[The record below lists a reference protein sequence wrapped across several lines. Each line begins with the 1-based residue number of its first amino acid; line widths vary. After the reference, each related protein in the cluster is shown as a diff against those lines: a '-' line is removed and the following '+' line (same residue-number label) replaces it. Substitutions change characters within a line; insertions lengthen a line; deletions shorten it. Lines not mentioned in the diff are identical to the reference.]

1 MSRRATRRSASASGP
16 GEFTVPAVLCFALA
30 VYGIAGG
37 AAAGEDATT
46 AVGVFALACFVLG
59 VWWPVA
65 ALAFVRVSVSG
76 PADAA
81 VGSVIP
87 LRVTIAG
94 RGRVEIRS
102 AEATDPWRRTAL
114 PATVTIGYRP
124 AARGV
129 IDAVRIQL
137 RTSAPLGVFTRIR
150 TYSVALPRPMHVA
163 PRTEARSFRPGR
175 APDVRD
181 RDRAGGTGIG
191 VGDAVRSVRE
201 YVAGDPARIVHWPT
215 SARRGALHVR
225 EHEPP
230 PAVGVA
236 VVADLSGSRPERVAI
251 DAMSVGAAVLAGGG
265 RVWIGTSE
273 GGGAVGGE
281 VTDRRELG
289 RRLARAGPGAPPLPP
304 PGWTVHRAGGDG

>member
-59 VWWPVA
+59 VWWPIA

-87 LRVTIAG
+87 LRVVIAG

-102 AEATDPWRRTAL
+102 AEATASWRRTAL
-114 PATVTIGYRP
+114 PATVTIGHRP

-129 IDAVRIQL
+129 VDTVRIQL

-163 PRTEARSFRPGR
+163 PRTEARSLRPGR
-175 APDVRD
+175 APDARD
-181 RDRAGGTGIG
+181 RVRAGGTGIG

-201 YVAGDPARIVHWPT
+201 YVAGDPARLVHWPT

-230 PAVGVA
+230 PAVGIA
-236 VVADLSGSRPERVAI
+236 VVADLGGSRPERTAI
-251 DAMSVGAAVLAGGG
+251 DAMSVGAAALAAGG
-265 RVWIGTSE
+265 RVWIGTHE
-273 GGGAVGGE
+273 NGGPVGGE

-289 RRLARAGPGAPPLPP
+289 RRLARAGPGSPAGAPA
-304 PGWTVHRAGGDG
+304 GWTVHRAGGEG